1 MIKII
6 DSSIC
11 EKCKSLS
18 CSFLKNSTVRYD
30 FAKLS
35 TETTVCPTQVLSE
48 GPNENALKSGWID
61 KDCVDCGL
69 CIKHCP
75 FDNVVFD
82 SMDFDIVSDTFKDLT
97 EPQLK
102 ATVMS
107 MLGFL
112 FTFAANTNRNRAL
125 QFDGFIS
132 SKSAQNSFVEID
144 WSNDSLEC
152 TRRLLGDILTYK
164 NIANIESGLIVLQE
178 IPAMGSRDVYNVLQK
193 ISEFPTT
200 KNLEIYITTISI
212 LRWLMMHNGSKAYE
226 LRDIGYNPRKETKE
240 DYLAKINSYLPKN
253 AHLTSI

>member
-1 MIKII
+1 MIKIK

-11 EKCKSLS
+11 ETCKSLS
-18 CSFLKNSTVRYD
+18 CSFLRKSEVRND
-30 FAKLS
+30 FGKLS

-48 GPNENALKSGWID
+48 GPNESDLKRGWIE

-75 FDNVVFD
+75 FDNIVFD
-82 SMDFDIVSDTFKDLT
+82 TLDFNIVSESFKELT
-97 EPQLK
+97 EAQLK

-112 FTFAANTNRNRAL
+112 FTFSANTNRNRAL

-132 SKSAQNSFVEID
+132 SKSECNSFVEID
-144 WSNDSLEC
+144 WHNDSLEC

-164 NIANIESGLIVLQE
+164 NLAEIKSGLIILQE
-178 IPAMGSRDVYNVLQK
+178 FPAKGSRDVYNVLDK

-200 KNLEIYITTISI
+200 KNLGIYITTIPV
-212 LRWLMMHNGSKAYE
+212 LRWIMMHAGTKDYE
-226 LRDIGYNPRKETKE
+226 LEDIGFNPILETKE
-240 DYLAKINSYLPKN
+240 EFLNRINSLLPEY
-253 AHLTSI
+253 AQLTEI